1 MFGGLLKSTS
11 LAALVAV
18 AGVAISGSSAQAADL
33 GGNCCADLEERIA
46 ELEATTARKGNRK
59 VSLTISGQVNQSVL
73 FWDDGVTKNAYVTDN
88 EASRNRVRFL
98 GSAKIDASW
107 SAGYLL
113 ELGVRG
119 NRQDTVSQAQ
129 TYTTGPNNTAATPSK
144 ILNGGADNGVGS
156 KVVDVRHSVWWLSN
170 KDLGKVWLGL
180 TSDAADGITE
190 INLANTGHFATPEVQ
205 DYLNGFTLRKN
216 GVLLNNAA
224 KGIDNNTKAFT
235 YSSLW
240 NGSRSG
246 ANPGEG
252 DRFNVV
258 KYDTPTIAGFIGS
271 ASWGENDQWAVGLRY
286 AGEFSG
292 FKLAAGI
299 AYSDVTDGYDIS
311 SSTNLAQN
319 GARGCAKVLGPANTT
334 GSDVSCNELGL
345 SASLMH
351 VPTGLFVTG
360 AYGQKKDD
368 NRVLLDPAIRS
379 KDEFYYVQGGIEQKF
394 FPVGKSTFFG
404 EYYNGK
410 FGPVNVTPALGDTT
424 AGSLTQTL
432 TAASGLTTAFGSA
445 ATLTALNSS
454 VEIWGVGFNQ
464 NIEAAAMD
472 IYVAYRNVSSDA
484 TFRQSGTNSI
494 SKQSFDDFQY
504 VTTGAVIKF

>member
-11 LAALVAV
+11 LAALLAV
-18 AGVAISGSSAQAADL
+18 AGVAISGVSAQAADL

-59 VSLTISGQVNQSVL
+59 VSLTVSGQINQSVL
-73 FWDDGVTKNAYVTDN
+73 FFDDGVTKNAYVTDN
-88 EASRNRVRFL
+88 EASRSRVRFV

-113 ELGVRG
+113 ELGTRG
-119 NRQDTVSQAQ
+119 NRQDTVSQSPTYSGGVQ
-129 TYTTGPNNTAATPSK
+129 T
-144 ILNGGADNGVGS
+144 GGSDNGVGS
-156 KVVDVRHSVWWLSN
+156 KVVDVRHSVWWLQN
-170 KDLGKVWLGL
+170 KDLGKVWMGM

-190 INLANTGHFATPEVQ
+190 INLANTGHFASPQIQ
-205 DYLNGFTLRKN
+205 DYLNGFALRKN
-216 GVLLNNAA
+216 GTLLNNFNGGNAA
-224 KGIDNNTKAFT
+224 TATALT
-235 YSSLW
+235 YSTIW
-240 NGSRSG
+240 NGGRAG

-292 FKLAAGI
+292 FKLAAGV

-311 SSTNLAQN
+311 TSTGLSQN
-319 GARGCAKVLGPANTT
+319 GARGCAKVLGAAST
-334 GSDVSCNELGL
+334 GHDVSCNELGA

-351 VPTGLFVTG
+351 VPTGLYVTG
-360 AYGQKKDD
+360 AYGRKSDD
-368 NRVLLDPAIRS
+368 NRVLIDPAIR
-379 KDEFYYVQGGIEQKF
+379 KTDQFYMIQAGIEQKF
-394 FPVGKSTFFG
+394 FPLGKSTLFG
-404 EYYNGK
+404 EYYQGD
-410 FGPVNVTPALGDTT
+410 FGPVNVTPQLGDTSQQSK
-424 AGSLTQTL
+424 ARSSGAF
-432 TAASGLTTAFGSA
+432 TAAGISNNVWTSTSA
-445 ATLTALNSS
+445 SM
-454 VEIWGVGFNQ
+454 WGIGFNQ

-472 IYVAYRNVSSDA
+472 IYVGYRNVSTDA
-484 TFRQSGTNSI
+484 TLKTQGKVT
-494 SKQSFDDFQY
+494 FDDIQI